1 MKKSNIISICIA
13 LLLISIIIY
22 FFYFH
27 NNYLKNYYNI
37 KLIESNSETDNI
49 EDEANSHKSNISNQL
64 AYIDNINNI

>member
-1 MKKSNIISICIA
+1 MKKSNIFSICIA

-27 NNYLKNYYNI
+27 NNYLKNYNI

-49 EDEANSHKSNISNQL
+49 ENEANSHKSNISNQL